1 MDVAERIGEANEKFK
16 EAIRTAD
23 GDVMPSLY
31 TSDAVILPPN
41 ADAVTGEEAITRYWN
56 SFFQLGITDAR
67 PLTREV
73 IVMGDYALEVGETT
87 VYRDDGTLVDRGKIM
102 VLWKNDGGTWKMHR
116 DTWNSSVPLPQ

>member
-16 EAIRTAD
+16 QAIRTAD
-23 GDVMPSLY
+23 GGVMPSLY

-41 ADAVTGEEAITRYWN
+41 ADAVSGQEAITQYWK

-67 PLTREV
+67 PVTREV

-87 VYRDDGTLVDRGKIM
+87 VYRDDGALVDRGKIM

-116 DTWNSSVPLPQ
+116 DTWNSSLR